1 MIELGRKTAV
11 FAVNWVVLMNR
22 YQNPGRLALV
32 ASSIPHCEETKCHEE
47 VTHLQRMGS
56 KCTQTQRHLR
66 FSPPPVSGGFSVSGS
81 KPCSIR
87 RRPHVIKPWCPQA
100 RRKHER
106 IHGHRSAIGRREW
119 YILTLFDRQRLPAEV
134 FRLDTERLRSGWY
147 SDAYFINIQR
157 ILQRLS
163 EEGYVL
169 DGSAVGDIEVEM
181 QIFTRRKPFSVIAGV
196 DEALAILEAATG
208 YYDANGK
215 FVNTYKELAS
225 VEAVY
230 DGTIVHYSGD
240 PKRVSPVIRI
250 RGRYRDFAILET
262 PILGA
267 LAEPTRI
274 ATNVFEVL
282 DAAKGKDLLFF
293 PARFAHYK
301 LQAMHGYAYQVA
313 ISAYNQQ
320 FGAHSQPL
328 VSTDDQGAWWGGKGA
343 GTMSHS
349 FISAFLGQT
358 EEAMLQFARVMPPD
372 VPRVALVDFHNDCIG
387 TTLRVME
394 RMWQAYREAYQS
406 GDFEAAKRF
415 RLFGVRPDT
424 SGSLRDRGIEPL
436 GDPSLD
442 CGVTP
447 RLVWALRKAIDS
459 AWEEWSVS
467 GEWEERARAWCAN
480 VKIIATGGFDPE
492 KIRRF
497 EALQVPVDM
506 YGIGSYLLT
515 NCRKCGVNNDFTADI
530 VRVFHRGEWI
540 PMAKEGRAPG
550 DNPDL
555 QLVHKRA

>member
-1 MIELGRKTAV
+1 MAR
-11 FAVNWVVLMNR
+11 
-22 YQNPGRLALV
+22 
-32 ASSIPHCEETKCHEE
+32 EE
-47 VTHLQRMGS
+47 
-56 KCTQTQRHLR
+56 
-66 FSPPPVSGGFSVSGS
+66 
-81 KPCSIR
+81 
-87 RRPHVIKPWCPQA
+87 WCV
-100 RRKHER
+100 
-106 IHGHRSAIGRREW
+106 
-119 YILTLFDRQRLPAEV
+119 LTLFDQQRLPSEV
-134 FRLDTERLRSGWY
+134 FHLDTERLRSGWY

-157 ILQRLS
+157 ILQHLS
-163 EEGYVL
+163 AEGFVL
-169 DGSAVGDIEVEM
+169 DDADVGDIEVEV
-181 QIFTRRKPFSVIAGV
+181 QVFTRRKPFSVIAGV

-208 YYDANGK
+208 YYDADGR
-215 FVNTYKELAS
+215 FVNTYANLAK

-230 DGTIVHYSGD
+230 DGSLVEYSGD
-240 PKRVSPVIRI
+240 PEDIVPVIRI

-262 PILGA
+262 PMLGA

-274 ATNVFEVL
+274 ATNVFRVL

-320 FGAHSQPL
+320 FDAHSKPL

-349 FISAFLGQT
+349 FIAAFLGQT
-358 EEAMLQFARVMPPD
+358 EEAMLQFARVMPID

-394 RMWQAYREAYQS
+394 RMWHAYRNAVER
-406 GDFEAAKRF
+406 GDPEDAKRF
-415 RLFGVRPDT
+415 RLSGVRPDT
-424 SGSLRDRGIEPL
+424 AGSLRDRGIEPL

-447 RLVWALRKAIDS
+447 RLVWALRKAIDA
-459 AWEEWSVS
+459 AWESWPVT
-467 GEWEERARAWCAN
+467 GKWAERAREWCAQ
-480 VKIIATGGFDPE
+480 VKVIATGGFDPE

-497 EALQVPVDM
+497 EALEVPVDI

-515 NCRKCGVNNDFTADI
+515 NCRKCGANNDFTADI
-530 VRVFHRGEWI
+530 VRVFHGGEWI
-540 PMAKEGRAPG
+540 PMAKEGRAPA

-555 QLVHKRA
+555 QLVHIRK